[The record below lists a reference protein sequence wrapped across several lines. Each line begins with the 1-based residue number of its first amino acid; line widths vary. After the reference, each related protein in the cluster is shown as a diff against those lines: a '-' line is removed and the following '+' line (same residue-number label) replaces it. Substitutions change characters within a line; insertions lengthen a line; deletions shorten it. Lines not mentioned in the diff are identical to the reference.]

1 MLRQAGRQFRDTW
14 VVDANIDMSPE
25 GAWMADTN
33 HSVSKRKC
41 NAWVWNGWKDA
52 PNHPNLVLPG
62 SKLHLATHLAMLHK
76 ERAGKLERSP
86 FSEHRTLEFWAKWFL
101 LQLYWFNPS
110 KKNNKVRKMPKH
122 LLKFFAE
129 PFLKA
134 QCYRDT
140 KMFVPLLEETRTMFP
155 GSFPSIRSDGVIALG
170 GESVFSAQKK
180 CCVYSCELYADVLR
194 DVFGAQLLASIEE
207 LKRSCQRLYGG
218 AENITQRRE
227 QHHMPFLH
235 KLVCAEIQNITER
248 DARVGLQIWRELD
261 IMQRITCLGIG
272 RLAQVEYLLE
282 DPERL
287 DVLEV
292 WVPKHPLVELGIFAR
307 TGVDWEAVG
316 AAAFGRCIDLFML
329 VPGSHVKAA
338 TADGRSLLHDVAAVY
353 HIAKQSAWEPGDF
366 WMRVIR
372 SIAEELCINLFQNR
386 ECATIIQGHEE
397 VGLV

>member
-1 MLRQAGRQFRDTW
+1 
-14 VVDANIDMSPE
+14 
-25 GAWMADTN
+25 MADTN

-52 PNHPNLVLPG
+52 PNHPNLVLLG

-86 FSEHRTLEFWAKWFL
+86 FSEHHTLEFWAKWFW

-155 GSFPSIRSDGVIALG
+155 GSFPSSIRSDGVIALG

-248 DARVGLQIWRELD
+248 DARAGLQIWRELD
-261 IMQRITCLGIG
+261 IMKRITCLGIG
-272 RLAQVEYLLE
+272 RLAQVE
-282 DPERL
+282 
-287 DVLEV
+287 
-292 WVPKHPLVELGIFAR
+292 
-307 TGVDWEAVG
+307 
-316 AAAFGRCIDLFML
+316 
-329 VPGSHVKAA
+329 
-338 TADGRSLLHDVAAVY
+338 
-353 HIAKQSAWEPGDF
+353 
-366 WMRVIR
+366 
-372 SIAEELCINLFQNR
+372 
-386 ECATIIQGHEE
+386 
-397 VGLV
+397 